1 MPDLLMNLTMV
12 LFIIESE
19 VKDAE
24 YVNMGKLIKQNWQ
37 QGEQRGKWVMWASD
51 LEQGRGGRVLFT
63 DNWYVSD
70 AQVELSPVTVL
81 NPPIR
86 PVR

>member
-1 MPDLLMNLTMV
+1 
-12 LFIIESE
+12 
-19 VKDAE
+19 
-24 YVNMGKLIKQNWQ
+24 
-37 QGEQRGKWVMWASD
+37 MWASD